1 MAKKKQSV
9 KTVLITGCS
18 SGIGKATVDL
28 FLNQGWNVAATM
40 RDPSQSPWQTG
51 DKLICPALDVTDND
65 SIAQAVQETLTKFGS
80 IDVLVNNAGYAL
92 MGAFETLSQEQ
103 IQRQFD
109 TNVTGLMEVCRAV
122 LPHFRL
128 RKQGVIVN
136 ISSMVGRIPLP
147 LYSVYN
153 ASKFAVEGFTEGLV
167 YELAEFNVKVKIVE
181 PGAVNTNFFGR
192 SSDRENGTGERAY
205 DKYSEDQFAVMDG
218 IGVAGLD
225 SEDVAKVIF
234 KASTDSSRQ
243 IRYAAGIDAKAF
255 LALRNVIPDSVFT
268 SMIQTCLSPMAF
280 NTVGKLLYRS

>member
-28 FLNQGWNVAATM
+28 FINQGWNVAATM

-153 ASKFAVEGFTEGLV
+153 ASKFAV
-167 YELAEFNVKVKIVE
+167 
-181 PGAVNTNFFGR
+181 
-192 SSDRENGTGERAY
+192 
-205 DKYSEDQFAVMDG
+205 
-218 IGVAGLD
+218 
-225 SEDVAKVIF
+225 
-234 KASTDSSRQ
+234 
-243 IRYAAGIDAKAF
+243 
-255 LALRNVIPDSVFT
+255 
-268 SMIQTCLSPMAF
+268 
-280 NTVGKLLYRS
+280 